1 MADDMTLRDALLDA
15 ALELI
20 SERGWRDLSLADV
33 ARHAAVPLGQ
43 AAALFPT
50 KAHLLAAQIAR
61 TDQRVLDSAGT
72 GEGEGVR
79 DRLFD
84 MIMQRLDTLQPHRK
98 AIASM
103 LRDLPL
109 DPATAAALLP
119 RLAISMAWMLEAAG
133 ASPAGIIGC
142 LRVQALGVIYL
153 RTVRA
158 WLSDDSADLAKTMAT
173 LDKALSSA
181 ESLASRLPFARSG
194 GERAPD
200 EPSAMAA
207 EVAPEA
213 PD

>member
-1 MADDMTLRDALLDA
+1 MADGTSVRDALLDA
-15 ALELI
+15 AMELI
-20 SERGWRDLSLADV
+20 GERGWRELPLADV
-33 ARHAAVPLGQ
+33 ARQAAVPLGQ

-61 TDQRVLDSAGT
+61 TDQRVLDAAATS
-72 GEGEGVR
+72 EGEGIR

-84 MIMQRLDTLQPHRK
+84 LIMQRLDALQPHRK

-109 DPATAAALLP
+109 DPATTAAMLP

-133 ASPAGIIGC
+133 ASSSGIVGC

-153 RTVRA
+153 RTLRA
-158 WLSDDSADLAKTMAT
+158 WINDDSADLAKTMAV
-173 LDKALSSA
+173 LDKALRSA
-181 ESLASRLPFARSG
+181 ESLAQRLSFTRPGGGARP
-194 GERAPD
+194 GEP
-200 EPSAMAA
+200 PAMAT

>member
-1 MADDMTLRDALLDA
+1 MADDTSVREALLDA
-15 ALELI
+15 ALGLI
-20 SERGWRDLSLADV
+20 GERGWRDLPLADI
-33 ARHAAVPLGQ
+33 ARQAAVPLGQ

-61 TDQRVLDSAGT
+61 TDQRVLDAAATS
-72 GEGEGVR
+72 EGEGVR

-84 MIMQRLDTLQPHRK
+84 LIMQRLDVLQPHRK

-109 DPATAAALLP
+109 DPLTTAALLP
-119 RLAISMAWMLEAAG
+119 RLAVSMAWMLEAAG
-133 ASPAGIIGC
+133 ASSSGIVGC
-142 LRVQALGVIYL
+142 LRVQTLAVVYL
-153 RTVRA
+153 RTVRT
-158 WLSDDSADLAKTMAT
+158 WINDDSADLAKTMAA

-181 ESLASRLPFARSG
+181 ESLAQRLSLSRPGGARG
-194 GERAPD
+194 PGEP
-200 EPSAMAA
+200 PVMAT